1 MDSES
6 LAILVMA
13 LLVVLSFVGGW
24 CVREFVVPFGLAFFR
39 LALEFYPDFPIQTS
53 HTHNYSI
60 NQRSFFGPRPP
71 IRRLPIHPRVHAP
84 SLELDPNHLGTDAS

>member
-39 LALEFYPDFPIQTS
+39 LALEFYPEFPIQTS
-53 HTHNYSI
+53 QTHKY
-60 NQRSFFGPRPP
+60 
-71 IRRLPIHPRVHAP
+71 
-84 SLELDPNHLGTDAS
+84 